1 MKEMTGKAVPSQ
13 SLDMQ
18 LAKRKASNDD
28 SRFRGNNR
36 YQNLNSKNNNMAR
49 YLDESL
55 EFTTQGTN
63 GKSK

>member
-1 MKEMTGKAVPSQ
+1 MAGKGVPSQ

-28 SRFRGNNR
+28 SRFKGNNR

-63 GKSK
+63 VKSK

>member
-1 MKEMTGKAVPSQ
+1 MAGKGVPSQ

-55 EFTTQGTN
+55 DLTT
-63 GKSK
+63 

>member
-1 MKEMTGKAVPSQ
+1 MKEMAGKGVPSQ

-55 EFTTQGTN
+55 DLTT
-63 GKSK
+63 